1 MDSAHSEVEL
11 KLYCA
16 DLMQVQR
23 RLQRAGARLVAAR
36 VLERNLRYDRADG
49 GLDSDG
55 IVLRLRQDSRARLT
69 LKMPGDSAPGQDAIL
84 QRFEAEVEVSDFD
97 TRRSSSSGS
106 AITCNYI
113 TRSTARPGPWAAQKS
128 CWTSC
133 PAAISSRLRGTLST
147 SSARYRPSGWS
158 RRRACRSVTP
168 RSSTQI
174 QAHLGLPL
182 HELTF
187 EAFASITLPP
197 NFFADL
203 AVAAGNDA

>member
-1 MDSAHSEVEL
+1 MDSAHSEIEL

-36 VLERNLRYDRADG
+36 VLERNLRYERSDG
-49 GLDSDG
+49 SLEAEG
-55 IVLRLRQDSRARLT
+55 IVLRLRQDRRARLT

-97 TRRSSSSGS
+97 TAALILERLGYHVQLQYEKYRSTWALGS
-106 AITCNYI
+106 AEIVLDELPCGNFVEIEGDAQQIERTVKALGLEQAPRLPLSY
-113 TRSTARPGPWAAQKS
+113 AA
-128 CWTSC
+128 
-133 PAAISSRLRGTLST
+133 LFGE
-147 SSARYRPSGWS
+147 
-158 RRRACRSVTP
+158 
-168 RSSTQI
+168 I

-187 EAFASITLPP
+187 AAFASITLPLG
-197 NFFADL
+197 FFADL
-203 AVAAGNDA
+203 AVDPGSDA

>member
-23 RLQRAGARLVAAR
+23 RLQRAGARLVTAR
-36 VLERNLRYDRADG
+36 ELERNLRYESADSV
-49 GLDSDG
+49 LEPRG

-97 TRRSSSSGS
+97 TAALIFERLGYQVQLRYEKYRTTWALGRAEIVLDELPCGNFVEIEGDAQQIERTVQALGLEQAPRLPLSYS
-106 AITCNYI
+106 ALF
-113 TRSTARPGPWAAQKS
+113 A
-128 CWTSC
+128 
-133 PAAISSRLRGTLST
+133 
-147 SSARYRPSGWS
+147 
-158 RRRACRSVTP
+158 
-168 RSSTQI
+168 QI

-197 NFFADL
+197 GFFVEL
-203 AVAAGNDA
+203 AVAADTDV